1 MAEQLP
7 ATEPRPVTEQTR
19 VTVRYYAGARAA
31 AGVEQETVQ
40 TRPGATVGSLAD
52 DLAARHGE
60 RLAQVLVA
68 ASFLIDEVTAPR
80 DQPVPAGATLDVL
93 PPFAGG

>member
-1 MAEQLP
+1 MQ
-7 ATEPRPVTEQTR
+7 

-31 AGVEQETVQ
+31 VGLDQETVDAGD
-40 TRPGATVGSLAD
+40 GATVGTLAEV
-52 DLAARHGE
+52 LAERHGA
-60 RLAQVLVA
+60 RLAQVLTA
-68 ASFLIDEVTAPR
+68 ASFLVDEVTAPR